1 MTARRGSA
9 GPVTARR
16 GSAGPVTARR
26 GSAGSVTA
34 DPAHTAAAAP
44 PARGRDPL
52 LRMLALGRP
61 RAGRFALGVLAGA
74 VATAAGV
81 GLLSVSAWLIA
92 MAATRPPLTLL
103 AVAITA
109 TRGLGV
115 LRGAARYA
123 ERLVT
128 HDAALRTLADARARV
143 YARLAHTEPI
153 RRFRS
158 GDLVTRLVS
167 DTDATQDLLVR
178 GLAPPAAALLT
189 GAGAVAL
196 STALLAPGGALLA
209 AGLVLA
215 GVGVPAAAALAGR
228 APGRRATA
236 ARATLSTALV
246 DTVQGT
252 PDLLAF
258 GAMDRAV
265 ARVADADAELTR
277 VARRDAALLGVGA
290 GASAL
295 VAGLTLWG
303 TLLLGVTAVQGG
315 TLDGVALAVLVL
327 TALAA
332 FEIVAPLPAA
342 AARLGAVRAAGARLF
357 GVLDVAPA
365 VRARADGPA
374 DGPGDAATAASGA
387 LDAPNAALAGP
398 GPARPDADLRIRG
411 VRVRYGP
418 DEPWALDGLDLDLTP
433 GRRVAV
439 VGPSGAGK
447 STLAEVLFRFR
458 DPDAGSVALG
468 GADVAAADP
477 DDVRRLVSGVPQ
489 DPHVFSATVRDN
501 LLLARPE
508 AADDAL
514 WDVLR
519 RVRLA
524 ADVAALPAGLDT
536 ELGAQGARFSGGMRQ
551 RLALARAL
559 LADPAVLVLDEPT
572 AHLDP
577 DTRDAVL
584 DDILAATAGRAVLLI
599 THDLA
604 RLDRWDEVA
613 VVVGGRVVQRGP
625 HAALLAEDGWYRR
638 AHRGAGVPG

>member
-1 MTARRGSA
+1 
-9 GPVTARR
+9 
-16 GSAGPVTARR
+16 
-26 GSAGSVTA
+26 
-34 DPAHTAAAAP
+34 
-44 PARGRDPL
+44 
-52 LRMLALGRP
+52 MLALGRP

-92 MAATRPPLTLL
+92 TAATSPPLTLL

-109 TRGLGV
+109 TRGFGV

-128 HDAALRTLADARARV
+128 HDAALRTLADARGRV

-265 ARVADADAELTR
+265 ARVTDADAELTR

-303 TLLLGVTAVQGG
+303 TLLLGVAAVQGG

-327 TALAA
+327 TALGA

-365 VRARADGPA
+365 VRARAGAPA
-374 DGPGDAATAASGA
+374 DRANAAFGKSDLPDAAFARSARDGTRVGGAADDGA
-387 LDAPNAALAGP
+387 AP
-398 GPARPDADLRIRG
+398 PDADLAVRG
-411 VRVRYGP
+411 LRVRYGP
-418 DEPWALDGLDLDLTP
+418 DEPWALDGLDLDLAP

-458 DPDAGSVALG
+458 DPDAGTVALG

-501 LLLARPE
+501 LLLARPQ
-508 AADDAL
+508 ASDDAL

-524 ADVAALPAGLDT
+524 DDVAALPAGLDT

-584 DDILAATAGRAVLLI
+584 DDILAATAGRTVLLI